1 MIINNIFSFKA
12 KNIEFFD
19 FNSNVIQM
27 IKIKDNYNIYHNVF
41 SFTQ

>member
-1 MIINNIFSFKA
+1 MIINNISSFKT

-27 IKIKDNYNIYHNVF
+27 IEIKNNYNIYHNVF
-41 SFTQ
+41 LFTQ